1 MIPQVF
7 TFLRLKARFLKL
19 DHKEGVSVSDN
30 DVTYYIFSAESHLCY
45 VGCSLATVI
54 QVVEVLKK
62 DAVPPFFL
70 QGVFFNWASPEM
82 RITKHSI
89 HLWLFLPHED
99 IVNQLCTR
107 STK

>member
-7 TFLRLKARFLKL
+7 TFLRLKARFLEL
-19 DHKEGVSVSDN
+19 DHKEGVSVSDS
-30 DVTYYIFSAESHLCY
+30 DLTYYIFSTESHLCY

-70 QGVFFNWASPEM
+70 QGVFFNWASPENVS
-82 RITKHSI
+82 RLAPPPKFAWTG
-89 HLWLFLPHED
+89 PP
-99 IVNQLCTR
+99 
-107 STK
+107 

>member
-70 QGVFFNWASPEM
+70 QGVFFNWASPENVS
-82 RITKHSI
+82 RLAPPHK
-89 HLWLFLPHED
+89 FLDWPPSKSSKNE
-99 IVNQLCTR
+99 NR
-107 STK
+107 

>member
-62 DAVPPFFL
+62 DAVPPFFYR
-70 QGVFFNWASPEM
+70 VFFLTGLPLKMSLDWPPPH
-82 RITKHSI
+82 K
-89 HLWLFLPHED
+89 FLDWPPSKSSKYENH
-99 IVNQLCTR
+99 
-107 STK
+107 